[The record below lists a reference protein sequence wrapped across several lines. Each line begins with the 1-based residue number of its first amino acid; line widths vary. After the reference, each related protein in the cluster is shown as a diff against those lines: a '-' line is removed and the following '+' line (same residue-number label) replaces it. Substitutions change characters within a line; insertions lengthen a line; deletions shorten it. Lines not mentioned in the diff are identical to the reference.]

1 MTIILAFAAIL
12 AVTILAD
19 VLFAVP
25 PVRRF
30 YRWVRGR

>member
-1 MTIILAFAAIL
+1 MTFLLAIAAIL
-12 AVTILAD
+12 AVSILAD
-19 VLFAVP
+19 ALFAVP

>member
-1 MTIILAFAAIL
+1 MNILIALAAIF

>member
-1 MTIILAFAAIL
+1 MTILIALAAVL
-12 AVTILAD
+12 AVSILAD